1 MYFLYF
7 EFGKCFAFS
16 FIKYPKGLGPTVSEL
31 DITKAVGVYPKTKFS
46 MLIPEVE
53 KALDQLSRPVKS
65 VILCGI
71 EVRLK
76 AITVAHI
83 SSALYKNSGF
93 IWTS

>member
-31 DITKAVGVYPKTKFS
+31 DISKAVGVYPKTKFS

-71 EVRLK
+71 EVRFL
-76 AITVAHI
+76 
-83 SSALYKNSGF
+83 SF
-93 IWTS
+93 